1 MAARRAAPAPRPAA
15 HCSRTP
21 SGADLCAMRRPNPQW
36 AAGRSLR
43 GQRGRVHD
51 AVIVRRTR
59 GRVEVC
65 RWSATGS
72 RQQARCVPR
81 PRPAAGSRP
90 GRRGRPRPCAPA
102 LRQVNVTVHR
112 DLRHVN
118 VTVHR
123 DIYTRKKGPESLRD
137 LDFKISEILPKR
149 VGVGG
154 NVYNYIQAP
163 QTVVFESKHTP
174 KNGARVN
181 RFWITSFQKW
191 CSDHPNPPFNF
202 ATNVYL

>member
-81 PRPAAGSRP
+81 PRPAAGSGP

-102 LRQVNVTVHR
+102 
-112 DLRHVN
+112 LRHVN

-149 VGVGG
+149 VGVRGEKRTKFSCG
-154 NVYNYIQAP
+154 KLPRDVP
-163 QTVVFESKHTP
+163 GPVFFKMCGVKSCIYYGRSLPEDLLCRRK
-174 KNGARVN
+174 A
-181 RFWITSFQKW
+181 
-191 CSDHPNPPFNF
+191 
-202 ATNVYL
+202 

>member
-81 PRPAAGSRP
+81 PRPAP
-90 GRRGRPRPCAPA
+90 GQRARRGPA
-102 LRQVNVTVHR
+102 LRHVNVTVHR

-123 DIYTRKKGPESLRD
+123 DTRKKGPESLRD

-154 NVYNYIQAP
+154 NVFQLHTSATNGRFRE
-163 QTVVFESKHTP
+163 QTYPE
-174 KNGARVN
+174 
-181 RFWITSFQKW
+181 KW
-191 CSDHPNPPFNF
+191 CSCESFLDHIFSKMVLGPPQPPF
-202 ATNVYL
+202 